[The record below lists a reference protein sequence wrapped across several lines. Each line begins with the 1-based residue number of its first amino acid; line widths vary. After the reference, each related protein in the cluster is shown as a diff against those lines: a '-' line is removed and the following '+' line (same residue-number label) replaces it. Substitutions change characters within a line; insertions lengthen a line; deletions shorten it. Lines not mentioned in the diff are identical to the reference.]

1 MPYLCQS
8 LPQPVSPCI
17 FSRICVFSVQGEAGA
32 LFRKAGNG
40 MLKVNGRVPPTRR
53 GWMSV
58 ACEGAKLL
66 KI

>member
-1 MPYLCQS
+1 MSVS
-8 LPQPVSPCI
+8 LPVSSCF

-32 LFRKAGNG
+32 IFRKACSG
-40 MLKVNGRVPPTRR
+40 MFKVSGHVPPTPRA
-53 GWMSV
+53 WMSV